1 MSHYTSI
8 KTKYTNSKVLKTV
21 INKLGY
27 PYVEHKFQNRIMEKT
42 PNLLKHNHNIEIA
55 IDQLK
60 PLKSAIYENSHQ
72 NYLAFKLNNSSYNII
87 TDSQSWTQK
96 EKTNLFLKKL
106 ELNYGYSET
115 IKQAL
120 ELGFVRSK
128 LITNNNNN
136 NRFVFQRYVEV
147 KR

>member
-8 KTKYTNSKVLKTV
+8 KTKYTNPNVLKKV

-27 PYVEHKFQNRIMEKT
+27 PYVEHN
-42 PNLLKHNHNIEIA
+42 NNNIIEVPVIFS
-55 IDQLK
+55 K
-60 PLKSAIYENSHQ
+60 NLKSSIYENSYQ
-72 NYLAFKLNNSSYNII
+72 NYLAFKSNNLSYDII

-96 EKTNLFLKKL
+96 EIISAFLKKL

-115 IKQAL
+115 IHQAL
-120 ELGFVRSK
+120 DLGFVRSK
-128 LITNNNNN
+128 VLTTNNKN
-136 NRFVFQRYVEV
+136 NRFVFQRCVEV

>member
-8 KTKYTNSKVLKTV
+8 KTKYTNSNVLKKV

-27 PYVEHKFQNRIMEKT
+27 PYVEHN
-42 PNLLKHNHNIEIA
+42 NSNNIEVPVISS
-55 IDQLK
+55 K
-60 PLKSAIYENSHQ
+60 NLKSSIYENSYQ
-72 NYLAFKLNNSSYNII
+72 NYLAFKSNNLSYDII

-96 EKTNLFLKKL
+96 EIISTFLKKL

-115 IKQAL
+115 IHQAL
-120 ELGFVRSK
+120 DLGFVRSK
-128 LITNNNNN
+128 VLTTNNN
-136 NRFVFQRYVEV
+136 NRFVFQRCVEV

>member
-8 KTKYTNSKVLKTV
+8 KTKYTNSNVLKKV

-27 PYVEHKFQNRIMEKT
+27 PYVVHNNNNIIEVPVIFSKNLKF
-42 PNLLKHNHNIEIA
+42 
-55 IDQLK
+55 
-60 PLKSAIYENSHQ
+60 SIYENSYQ
-72 NYLAFKLNNSSYNII
+72 NYLAFKSNDLAYDII

-96 EKTNLFLKKL
+96 EIISTFLKKL

-115 IKQAL
+115 IHQAL
-120 ELGFVRSK
+120 DLGFVRSK
-128 LITNNNNN
+128 VLTTNNKN
-136 NRFVFQRYVEV
+136 NRFVFQRCVEV

>member
-8 KTKYTNSKVLKTV
+8 KTKYTNPNVLKKV

-27 PYVEHKFQNRIMEKT
+27 PYVEHN
-42 PNLLKHNHNIEIA
+42 NNNIIEVPVIFS
-55 IDQLK
+55 K
-60 PLKSAIYENSHQ
+60 NLKSSIYENSYQ
-72 NYLAFKLNNSSYNII
+72 NYLSFKSNNLSYDII

-96 EKTNLFLKKL
+96 EIISTFLKKL

-115 IKQAL
+115 IHQAL
-120 ELGFVRSK
+120 DLGFVRSK
-128 LITNNNNN
+128 VLTTNNKN
-136 NRFVFQRYVEV
+136 NRFVFQRCVEV

>member
-8 KTKYTNSKVLKTV
+8 KTKYTNPNVLKKV

-27 PYVEHKFQNRIMEKT
+27 PYIEHN
-42 PNLLKHNHNIEIA
+42 NNNNIEVPVI
-55 IDQLK
+55 LSK
-60 PLKSAIYENSHQ
+60 NLKSSIYENSYQ
-72 NYLAFKLNNSSYNII
+72 NYLAFKSNNLSYDII

-96 EKTNLFLKKL
+96 EIISNFLKKL

-115 IKQAL
+115 IHQAL
-120 ELGFVRSK
+120 DLGFVRSK
-128 LITNNNNN
+128 VLTTNNKN
-136 NRFVFQRYVEV
+136 NRFVFQRCVEV

>member
-8 KTKYTNSKVLKTV
+8 KTKYTNSTVLKKV

-27 PYVEHKFQNRIMEKT
+27 PYVEHN
-42 PNLLKHNHNIEIA
+42 NNNNIEVPVIFS
-55 IDQLK
+55 K
-60 PLKSAIYENSHQ
+60 SLKSSIYENSYQ
-72 NYLAFKLNNSSYNII
+72 NYLAFKSNNLSYDII

-96 EKTNLFLKKL
+96 EIISTFLKKL

-115 IKQAL
+115 IHQAL
-120 ELGFVRSK
+120 DLGFVRSK
-128 LITNNNNN
+128 VLTTNNKN
-136 NRFVFQRYVEV
+136 NRFVFQRCVEV

>member
-8 KTKYTNSKVLKTV
+8 KTKYTNSNVLKKV

-27 PYVEHKFQNRIMEKT
+27 PYIEHN
-42 PNLLKHNHNIEIA
+42 NNNIEVPVIFP
-55 IDQLK
+55 K
-60 PLKSAIYENSHQ
+60 NLKSSIYENSDQ
-72 NYLAFKLNNSSYNII
+72 NYLAFKSNNLSYDII

-96 EKTNLFLKKL
+96 EIISNFLKKL

-115 IKQAL
+115 IHQAL
-120 ELGFVRSK
+120 DLGFVRSK
-128 LITNNNNN
+128 VLTTNNKN
-136 NRFVFQRYVEV
+136 NRFVFQRCIEV

>member
-8 KTKYTNSKVLKTV
+8 KTKYTNSNVLKKV

-27 PYVEHKFQNRIMEKT
+27 PYIEHNNNK
-42 PNLLKHNHNIEIA
+42 NIEVPVIFS
-55 IDQLK
+55 K
-60 PLKSAIYENSHQ
+60 NLKSSIYENSYQ
-72 NYLAFKLNNSSYNII
+72 NYLAFKSNNLSYDII

-96 EKTNLFLKKL
+96 EIISTFLKKL

-115 IKQAL
+115 IHQAL
-120 ELGFVRSK
+120 DLGFVRSK
-128 LITNNNNN
+128 VLKTNNNN
-136 NRFVFQRYVEV
+136 NRFVFQRCVEV

>member
-8 KTKYTNSKVLKTV
+8 KTKYTNSNVLKKV

-27 PYVEHKFQNRIMEKT
+27 PYVEHNNNNIIEVPIIFSK
-42 PNLLKHNHNIEIA
+42 NLKY
-55 IDQLK
+55 
-60 PLKSAIYENSHQ
+60 SIYENSYQ
-72 NYLAFKLNNSSYNII
+72 NYLAFKSNNLSYDII

-96 EKTNLFLKKL
+96 EIISTFLKKL

-115 IKQAL
+115 IHQAL
-120 ELGFVRSK
+120 DLGFVRSK
-128 LITNNNNN
+128 VLTTNNKN
-136 NRFVFQRYVEV
+136 NRFVFQRCVEV

>member
-8 KTKYTNSKVLKTV
+8 KTKYTNSNVLKKV

-27 PYVEHKFQNRIMEKT
+27 PYVEHN
-42 PNLLKHNHNIEIA
+42 NNIEVPVIFS
-55 IDQLK
+55 K
-60 PLKSAIYENSHQ
+60 SLKSSIYENSYQ
-72 NYLAFKLNNSSYNII
+72 NYLAFKSNNLSYDII

-96 EKTNLFLKKL
+96 EIISTFLKKL

-115 IKQAL
+115 IHQAL
-120 ELGFVRSK
+120 DLGFVRSK
-128 LITNNNNN
+128 VLTTNNKN
-136 NRFVFQRYVEV
+136 NRFVFQRCVEV

>member
-8 KTKYTNSKVLKTV
+8 KTKYTNSNVLKKV

-27 PYVEHKFQNRIMEKT
+27 PYVEHNNN
-42 PNLLKHNHNIEIA
+42 NLIEVPVIFS
-55 IDQLK
+55 K
-60 PLKSAIYENSHQ
+60 NLKSSIYENSYQ
-72 NYLAFKLNNSSYNII
+72 NYLAFKSNNLSYDIV

-96 EKTNLFLKKL
+96 EIISTFLKKL

-115 IKQAL
+115 IHQAL
-120 ELGFVRSK
+120 DLGFVRSK
-128 LITNNNNN
+128 VLTTNNKN
-136 NRFVFQRYVEV
+136 NRFVFQRCVEV